1 MSTKKEFFLRK
12 GLKNVFVA
20 KVIKDDLDEYITGPT
35 FHLMPAGEMTRTVS
49 SDMVNTWFDDT
60 VFEAVGSEGA
70 TAIGL
75 TGASLRAPKI
85 AELLGKEVDSV
96 TGAVIDDGE
105 YHETYWA
112 YGGEAEGKDGSSEKF
127 WFGKGTFTP
136 PEEADSTKDDTTN
149 TNLMTLNYNAIPTK
163 HIFNNGK
170 KMKKIVISSTDSKVK
185 EGQDWFSQVVT
196 WDNLADVAERVTEIT
211 GITLSQSTATIVAG
225 ETKTITATLAPAEAT
240 GTIAWYTSNAAVATV
255 EDGVI
260 TAQAEGTAT
269 ITAVC
274 GGLAATCV
282 VTVTAE

>member
-49 SDMVNTWFDDT
+49 SDMANTWFDDT
-60 VFEAVGSEGA
+60 VFEAVGSEGT

-75 TGASLRAPKI
+75 TGASLRSPKI

-136 PEEADSTKDDTTN
+136 PEQADSTKDDTTN
-149 TNLMTLNYNAIPTK
+149 TNQMTLNFNAIPTK

-185 EGQDWFSQVVT
+185 EGQDWFAQVVT

-225 ETKTITATLAPAEAT
+225 ETKTLTATLAPAEAT

-255 EDGVI
+255 ADGVI

>member
-20 KVIKDDLDEYITGPT
+20 KVIKDDLDGYITGPT

-49 SDMVNTWFDDT
+49 SDMKNTWLDDT

-75 TGASLRAPKI
+75 TGASLRAPRI

-112 YGGEAEGKDGSSEKF
+112 YGGEAKGKDGSSEYF
-127 WFGKGTFTP
+127 WFGKGTFTA

-149 TNLMTLNYNAIPTK
+149 TNLMTLNFNAIPTK
-163 HIFNNGK
+163 HIFSNGK
-170 KMKKIVISSTDSKVK
+170 KMKKVVISSADSKVK
-185 EGQDWFSQVVT
+185 EGQNWFSQVVT
-196 WDNLADVAERVTEIT
+196 WDNLADVAERVTKIT
-211 GITLSQSTATIVAG
+211 GITLSQSTATMVVG
-225 ETKTITATLAPAEAT
+225 ETKTLTAALAPAEAT
-240 GTIAWYTSNAAVATV
+240 GTISWFTSNAAVATV
-255 EDGVI
+255 DQGVI
-260 TAQAEGTAT
+260 MAIAEGTCT
-269 ITAVC
+269 ITAMC
-274 GGLAATCV
+274 GGLAATCT

>member
-20 KVIKDDLDEYITGPT
+20 KVIKDDLNDYITGPT
-35 FHLMPAGEMTRTVS
+35 FHLMPAKEMSRTVS
-49 SDMVNTWFDDT
+49 SDTQNTWLDDT
-60 VFEAVGSEGA
+60 IFEAVGSEGA
-70 TAIGL
+70 TAIGV
-75 TGASLRAPKI
+75 TGASIRAPKI

-112 YGGEAEGKDGSSEKF
+112 YGGEAEGKDGSSEYF
-127 WFGKGTFTP
+127 WFGKGTFSP
-136 PEEADSTKDDTTN
+136 PEETDETKDDTPN
-149 TNLMTLNYNAIPTK
+149 TNLMTLNFNAIPTQ
-163 HIFNNGK
+163 HIFSNGK
-170 KMKKIVISSTDSKVK
+170 KMKKVVISTFTSKIK
-185 EGQDWFSQVVT
+185 EGQKWTAQVVT
-196 WDNLADVAERVTEIT
+196 PDNLADIAEMLTEIT

-225 ETKTITATLAPAEAT
+225 ETKTLTATLAPAEAT

-274 GGLAATCV
+274 GGLAATCA

>member
-20 KVIKDDLDEYITGPT
+20 KVIKDDLDDYITGPT

-49 SDMVNTWFDDT
+49 SDTQNTWLDDT
-60 VFEAVGSEGA
+60 IFEAVGSEGA

-85 AELLGKEVDSV
+85 AELLGKEVDAV

-112 YGGEAEGKDGSSEKF
+112 YGGEAEGKDGSSEYF
-127 WFGKGTFTP
+127 WFGKGTFSP
-136 PEEADSTKDDTTN
+136 PEEADSTKDDTTS
-149 TNLMTLNYNAIPTK
+149 TNLMTLNFNAIPTQ

-170 KMKKIVISSTDSKVK
+170 KMKKVVISTYTSKIK

-196 WDNLADVAERVTEIT
+196 WDNLADVAEMVTEIT
-211 GITLSQSTATIVAG
+211 GITISQSTATIVAG
-225 ETKTITATLAPAEAT
+225 ETQTITATLAPAGAT

-255 EDGVI
+255 ADGVI

>member
-1 MSTKKEFFLRK
+1 MSTTNEFFLRK

-20 KVIKDDLDEYITGPT
+20 KVIKDDLDDYITGPT
-35 FHLMPAGEMTRTVS
+35 FHLMPAKEMSRTVS
-49 SDMVNTWFDDT
+49 SDTQNTWLDDT
-60 VFEAVGSEGA
+60 IFEAVGSEGA
-70 TAIGL
+70 TAIAV
-75 TGASLRAPKI
+75 TGASIRAPKV

-112 YGGEAEGKDGSSEKF
+112 YGGEAEGKDGSSEYF

-149 TNLMTLNYNAIPTK
+149 TNLMTLNFNAIPTK

-170 KMKKIVISSTDSKVK
+170 KMKKIVISSADSKVK

-196 WDNLADVAERVTEIT
+196 WDNLADVAEKVTEIT
-211 GITLSQSTATIVAG
+211 GITLSQSTATMAVGGA
-225 ETKTITATLAPAEAT
+225 KTLTAALAPAEAT
-240 GTIAWYTSNAAVATV
+240 GTISWYTSNAAVATV
-255 EDGVI
+255 DQGVI
-260 TAQAEGTAT
+260 MAIAEGTCT
-269 ITAVC
+269 ITAMC

>member
-20 KVIKDDLDEYITGPT
+20 KIIKDDLDNYITGPT

-49 SDMVNTWFDDT
+49 SDMVLVWLDDT

-112 YGGEAEGKDGSSEKF
+112 YGGESEGKDGSSEKF
-127 WFGKGTFTP
+127 WFGKGTFTQ
-136 PEEADSTKDDTTN
+136 PEEDDSTKDDTTN
-149 TNLMTLNYNAIPTK
+149 TNQMTLNFNAIPTK

-185 EGQDWFSQVVT
+185 EGQDWFAQVVT
-196 WDNLADVAERVTEIT
+196 YDNLAVIAEMVTEIT
-211 GITLSQSTATIVAG
+211 GITLSQSTATMVVG
-225 ETKTITATLAPAEAT
+225 ETKTLTAALAPAEAT
-240 GTIAWYTSNAAVATV
+240 GTISWYTSNAAVATV
-255 EDGVI
+255 EQGVI
-260 TAQAEGTAT
+260 MAIAEGTCT
-269 ITAVC
+269 ITAMC
-274 GGLAATCV
+274 GGLAATCA

>member
-20 KVIKDDLDEYITGPT
+20 KVIKDDLDGYITGPT

-49 SDMVNTWFDDT
+49 SDMQNTWLDDT

-96 TGAVIDDGE
+96 TGAVVDDGE

-112 YGGEAEGKDGSSEKF
+112 YGGEAEGKDGSSEYF
-127 WFGKGTFTP
+127 WFGKGTFSP
-136 PEEADSTKDDTTN
+136 PEETDSAKDDTTN

-170 KMKKIVISSTDSKVK
+170 KMKKIVISSADSKVK
-185 EGQDWFSQVVT
+185 DGQDWFSQVVT

-211 GITLSQSTATIVAG
+211 GIALSQSTATMVVG
-225 ETKTITATLAPAEAT
+225 ETKTLTAALAPAEAT
-240 GTIAWYTSNAAVATV
+240 GTISWYTSNAAVATV
-255 EDGVI
+255 DQGVI
-260 TAQAEGTAT
+260 MAIAEGTCT
-269 ITAVC
+269 ITAMC
-274 GGLAATCV
+274 GGLAATCT